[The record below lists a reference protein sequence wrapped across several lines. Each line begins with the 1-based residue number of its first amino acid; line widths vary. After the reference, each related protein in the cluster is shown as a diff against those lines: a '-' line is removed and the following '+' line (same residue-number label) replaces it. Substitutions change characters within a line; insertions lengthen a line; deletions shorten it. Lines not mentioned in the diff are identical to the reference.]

1 MVYDVLIYGRNFRK
15 LANVDR
21 EAKILYILE
30 VSDRKLKLLCILH
43 KPTRERTEL
52 KPMKNLQP

>member
-1 MVYDVLIYGRNFRK
+1 MVYDVLIYGRNFRE

-30 VSDRKLKLLCILH
+30 VSDQKLKLLYILH
-43 KPTRERTEL
+43 IRERTEL
-52 KPMKNLQP
+52 KPMKNLKP